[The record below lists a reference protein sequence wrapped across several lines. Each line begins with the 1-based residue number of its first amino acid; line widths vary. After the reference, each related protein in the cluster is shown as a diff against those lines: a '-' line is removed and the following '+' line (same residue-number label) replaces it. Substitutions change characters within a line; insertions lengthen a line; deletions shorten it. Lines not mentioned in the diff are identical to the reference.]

1 MNMACRDK
9 RSRIAPGIAKTGRMT
24 MSDTNFQLARKI
36 ADRLLATE
44 DAIDAAFREAADLAS
59 FMPVARQEAR
69 VSVGL
74 GQDAIEQ
81 IVATMA
87 MLGEARRNIGKT
99 HAALSV
105 VQRRIGLPETNFGG
119 LIDKPRHQ
127 DNVENGSLSAFP
139 RLREPASV
147 S

>member
-1 MNMACRDK
+1 
-9 RSRIAPGIAKTGRMT
+9 MT
-24 MSDTNFQLARKI
+24 DTNFQIARKM

-81 IVATMA
+81 IIATMA

-127 DNVENGSLSAFP
+127 EKRENGALRTIPGLS
-139 RLREPASV
+139 EPAPAD
-147 S
+147 

>member
-1 MNMACRDK
+1 MM
-9 RSRIAPGIAKTGRMT
+9 SKTHLE
-24 MSDTNFQLARKI
+24 LARQV

-59 FMPVARQEAR
+59 FMPVARNEAR

-81 IVATMA
+81 IVATLA

-119 LIDKPRHQ
+119 LIDKPRYQ
-127 DNVENGSLSAFP
+127 DKSERGA
-139 RLREPASV
+139 LRAPAAAADQMPV
-147 S
+147 M